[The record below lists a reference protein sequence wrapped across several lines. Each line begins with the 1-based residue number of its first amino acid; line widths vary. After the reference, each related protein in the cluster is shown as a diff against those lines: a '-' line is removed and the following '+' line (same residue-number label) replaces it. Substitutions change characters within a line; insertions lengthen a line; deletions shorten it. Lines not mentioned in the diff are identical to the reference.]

1 MKSKHWGPK
10 LKCYQF
16 LNWRVKLK
24 RKKKLTQESKT
35 KGKKQEN
42 KDQIWK
48 IKTKIMDSMMK
59 LKKN

>member
-1 MKSKHWGPK
+1 MKW
-10 LKCYQF
+10 
-16 LNWRVKLK
+16 
-24 RKKKLTQESKT
+24 TQESKT